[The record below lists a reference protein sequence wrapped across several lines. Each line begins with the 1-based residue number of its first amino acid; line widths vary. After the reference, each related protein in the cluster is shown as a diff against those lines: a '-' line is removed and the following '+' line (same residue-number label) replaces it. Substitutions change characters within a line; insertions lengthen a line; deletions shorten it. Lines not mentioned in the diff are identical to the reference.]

1 MAEKNQPQGKS
12 KKAMTKKERVKKKKA
27 DTAAKMLAN

>member
-27 DTAAKMLAN
+27 DTAAKMLPN